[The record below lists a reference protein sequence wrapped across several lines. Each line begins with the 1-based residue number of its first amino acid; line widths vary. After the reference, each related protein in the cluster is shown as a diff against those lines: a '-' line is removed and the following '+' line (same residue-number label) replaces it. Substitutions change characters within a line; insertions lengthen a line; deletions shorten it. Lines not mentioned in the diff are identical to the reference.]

1 MKKLIKGVDQLTL
14 ISNVK
19 RNKRKNKKK
28 EEKEERIQYERP
40 IFDSIS
46 SRQRIWNIQYTFH
59 GKKLS
64 HERIENVG
72 IRVSLNLLAG
82 RWLAAPKGRLSFPLL
97 FFHIHVPTKFDSRD
111 ISSPALN
118 EKLSSMTLRRVLASR
133 LCYTIPQAVNQR
145 NNELGV
151 VNVHLDII
159 YFRTKAII
167 SPDSGTFS
175 AQLYHSWFLQQDR
188 QTTIARVLPHPYIMV
203 ALHGRNN
210 NL

>member
-1 MKKLIKGVDQLTL
+1 MLFLSNEMKKLIRGVDQLTL
-14 ISNVK
+14 IWKVERS
-19 RNKRKNKKK
+19 RRKNKKK
-28 EEKEERIQYERP
+28 GEKEERIQYERP

-111 ISSPALN
+111 ICSPALN
-118 EKLSSMTLRRVLASR
+118 EKLCSMTLRRVLASR
-133 LCYTIPQAVNQR
+133 LCATR
-145 NNELGV
+145 SRKL
-151 VNVHLDII
+151 
-159 YFRTKAII
+159 
-167 SPDSGTFS
+167 
-175 AQLYHSWFLQQDR
+175 
-188 QTTIARVLPHPYIMV
+188 
-203 ALHGRNN
+203 
-210 NL
+210 